1 MSEYVTYETPPG
13 QGIIHQLASLRN
25 TLSDP
30 EPRRRSGSNSSSFFD
45 GLSMRI
51 RLILRLMRDPRIN
64 PILKLLPIGA
74 LLYLV
79 IPEPI
84 VGPIDDA
91 FLLWLGT
98 TLFVEL
104 CPQQIV
110 QEHWAELTS
119 VIDAEWHEVKD
130 TELDNPDAD

>member
-1 MSEYVTYETPPG
+1 M
-13 QGIIHQLASLRN
+13 
-25 TLSDP
+25 SDP

>member
-1 MSEYVTYETPPG
+1 
-13 QGIIHQLASLRN
+13 
-25 TLSDP
+25 
-30 EPRRRSGSNSSSFFD
+30 
-45 GLSMRI
+45 MRI

-130 TELDNPDAD
+130 TELDNPDVDE

>member
-1 MSEYVTYETPPG
+1 MSESE
-13 QGIIHQLASLRN
+13 S
-25 TLSDP
+25 
-30 EPRRRSGSNSSSFFD
+30 RRRSGSKGGGFFD
-45 GLSMRI
+45 GLSLRV

-64 PILKLLPIGA
+64 PFLKLLPIGA

-84 VGPIDDA
+84 IGPIDDV

-104 CPQQIV
+104 CPQHIV

-119 VIDAEWHEVKD
+119 VIDAEWREI
-130 TELDNPDAD
+130 TNNELDNPDADD

>member
-1 MSEYVTYETPPG
+1 
-13 QGIIHQLASLRN
+13 
-25 TLSDP
+25 
-30 EPRRRSGSNSSSFFD
+30 
-45 GLSMRI
+45 
-51 RLILRLMRDPRIN
+51 MRDPRIN
-64 PILKLLPIGA
+64 PFLKLLPIGA

-104 CPQQIV
+104 CPQRIV

-119 VIDAEWHEVKD
+119 VIDAEWREVKD
-130 TELDNPDAD
+130 AKLENPDVDE

>member
-1 MSEYVTYETPPG
+1 LSE
-13 QGIIHQLASLRN
+13 
-25 TLSDP
+25 P
-30 EPRRRSGSNSSSFFD
+30 EPRGRSSSKGGGLFD
-45 GLSMRI
+45 GLSLRI

-64 PILKLLPIGA
+64 PFLKLLPIGA
-74 LLYLV
+74 LLYLI

-104 CPQQIV
+104 CPQHIV

-119 VIDAEWHEVKD
+119 VIDAEWREVKD
-130 TELDNPDAD
+130 IELDNPDADD

>member
-1 MSEYVTYETPPG
+1 M
-13 QGIIHQLASLRN
+13 
-25 TLSDP
+25 SDP
-30 EPRRRSGSNSSSFFD
+30 EPRRRSSRNSSSFFD
-45 GLSMRI
+45 GLSLRI

-64 PILKLLPIGA
+64 PLLKLLPIGA

-130 TELDNPDAD
+130 TKLDNPDVDE